1 MFICDKCGMCCKNV
15 GGSSVYKEL
24 DDGTGKCRYL
34 VKNICSI
41 YEDRPLLC
49 RVDES
54 YEVFFKDKMTL
65 EEYYRLNYEVCNK
78 LKSGGL

>member
-1 MFICDKCGMCCKNV
+1 MFKCDQCGVCCRNV
-15 GGSSVYKEL
+15 GKSPIYKDL

-34 VKNICSI
+34 DGNLCGI
-41 YEDRPLLC
+41 YETRPLLC

-54 YEVFFKDKMTL
+54 YETFFKDQMTL
-65 EEYYRLNYEVCNK
+65 EEYYRLNYEACNK